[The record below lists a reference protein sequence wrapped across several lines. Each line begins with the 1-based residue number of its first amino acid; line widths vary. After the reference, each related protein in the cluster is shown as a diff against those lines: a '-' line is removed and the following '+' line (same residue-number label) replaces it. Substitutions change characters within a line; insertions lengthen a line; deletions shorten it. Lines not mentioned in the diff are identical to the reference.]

1 MVYYAMMNKKLFNN
15 DMYAYDNGVIV
26 DNAMSNYRYLI
37 STKEQYKI
45 SDTSVKQFVKK
56 CLIY

>member
-15 DMYAYDNGVIV
+15 DMYTYDNGVIV